1 MILLSTD
8 DGSRTTEHDLN
19 QNERYENDRNNDGDI
34 EDHCPKGMIG
44 VGQVAL
50 SVEPPLL

>member
-1 MILLSTD
+1 MVKIRIID
-8 DGSRTTEHDLN
+8 IA
-19 QNERYENDRNNDGDI
+19 NDRNSDRDV
-34 EDHCPKGMIG
+34 EDKSAKGMIG

>member
-1 MILLSTD
+1 MMAQGYLIMVKIMIRD
-8 DGSRTTEHDLN
+8 N
-19 QNERYENDRNNDGDI
+19 ANDRNSDGDI